1 MPKLRTLCEK
11 TMVLLFT
18 SENAAEFLLLADM
31 HHAPQLREAAKHFIA
46 MHWKL
51 VSTTDSWKQLM
62 KHNSLIIYEI
72 TDILAQL
79 VS

>member
-46 MHWKL
+46 AL
-51 VSTTDSWKQLM
+51 EIGLDNRQL
-62 KHNSLIIYEI
+62 EAV
-72 TDILAQL
+72 DEAQFANYL
-79 VS
+79 RNY